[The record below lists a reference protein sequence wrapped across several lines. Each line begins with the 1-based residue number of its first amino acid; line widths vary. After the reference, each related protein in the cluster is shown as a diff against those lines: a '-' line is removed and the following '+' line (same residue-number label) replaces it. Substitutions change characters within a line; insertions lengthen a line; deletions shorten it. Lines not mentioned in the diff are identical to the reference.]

1 MVRPIA
7 TRRANNLSNRWETV
21 PPVIPRGARPAR
33 SSIRFW
39 RAQEDSGRERAQPE
53 VFRSSLTRTALPCE
67 RGTSPCRFTAMSQVT
82 PIIDLM

>member
-1 MVRPIA
+1 MIRPIA
-7 TRRANNLSNRWETV
+7 TRRANNLSNLWESV
-21 PPVIPRGARPAR
+21 PPVTPRRQDQALDCTQP
-33 SSIRFW
+33 
-39 RAQEDSGRERAQPE
+39 RADDGRERAQPE